1 MMSYLRYACP
11 AKRNMSSSII
21 MITLS
26 LYLPPYA
33 LIMLRIKPRE
43 QISWMRDDF
52 GSKYRVI
59 DRDAIT
65 YSDTSLFSKLRLEYQ
80 QIPKKVRGPKIFLK
94 VS

>member
-1 MMSYLRYACP
+1 MISYLRYAYP
-11 AKRNMSSSII
+11 AKRNMSSSITI
-21 MITLS
+21 ITLS

-33 LIMLRIKPRE
+33 FIMLKINPRE
-43 QISWMRDDF
+43 HISWMRDAF
-52 GSKYRVI
+52 GRKYRVNES
-59 DRDAIT
+59 APMT